1 MRPSLNLPRVGAPDA
16 SFRLQAEA
24 TQEYF
29 GVTLKKTLLD
39 AIKERPLLGDGA
51 MGTQLMIAGLEQ
63 GNSGELW
70 NLTHPERVVAIQR
83 RYVDAGSECLLTNT
97 FGGSRIMLNR
107 HSHADDVAAINA
119 AGVAI
124 AREAF
129 GGRTGYV
136 IGDIG
141 PFGGLMEPYGEF
153 TEAQVLDAF
162 REQAK
167 ALVDGGADAII
178 IETQTSLE
186 ELRLGLMAAREAG
199 APCVIGSMAYDVTLD
214 GSTFRTMMGVDPE
227 RAAEFMQAH
236 GTDIVALNCGTGM
249 DMERAL
255 QAVLRY
261 LQITE
266 LPIMAQ
272 PNAGQPKLVD
282 MKVVYDETP
291 AQMVTGVVPLL
302 KAGAS
307 IIGGCCGSTPD
318 HIRAFRE
325 AMDRFWRDAVGEFE
339 GQSPSDYKV
348 S

>member
-1 MRPSLNLPRVGAPDA
+1 M
-16 SFRLQAEA
+16 
-24 TQEYF
+24 
-29 GVTLKKTLLD
+29 KKPLLD

-70 NLTHPERVVAIQR
+70 NLTHPERVLAIQR
-83 RYVDAGSECLLTNT
+83 RYVEAGSECLLTNT

-107 HSHADDVAAINA
+107 HSHADDVVAINA

-124 AREAF
+124 ARDAF
-129 GGRTGYV
+129 GGRDGYV

-153 TEAQVLDAF
+153 TEAQVLEAF

-167 ALVDGGADAII
+167 ALVDAGADAII

-186 ELRLGLMAAREAG
+186 ELRFGLMAAREAG
-199 APCVIGSMAYDVTLD
+199 AACVIGSMAYDVTLD

-227 RAAEFMQAH
+227 RAAEFMQEH
-236 GTDIVALNCGTGM
+236 GADIVALNCGTGM
-249 DMERAL
+249 DMERAR

-261 LQITE
+261 LEMTN

-272 PNAGQPKLVD
+272 PNAGQPKLLD

-302 KAGAS
+302 QAGAS

-325 AMDRFWRDAVGEFE
+325 AMDQFRRERALRTSAASEPRERSAPAKRRASERVGESE
-339 GQSPSDYKV
+339 GRSLSE
-348 S
+348 

>member
-1 MRPSLNLPRVGAPDA
+1 MPSHTR
-16 SFRLQAEA
+16 
-24 TQEYF
+24 
-29 GVTLKKTLLD
+29 KTLLD
-39 AIKERPLLGDGA
+39 AIRERPLLGDGA

-63 GNSGELW
+63 GNSGEAW
-70 NLTHPERVVAIQR
+70 NLTHPDRVLAIQR
-83 RYVDAGSECLLTNT
+83 RYVEAGSECLLTNT

-107 HSHADDVAAINA
+107 HSRADDVGPVNA

-124 AREAF
+124 ARDAF
-129 GGRTGYV
+129 GGRGGYV

-167 ALVDGGADAII
+167 ALVDAGADAII

-186 ELRLGLMAAREAG
+186 ELRLGLLAAREAG
-199 APCVIGSMAYDVTLD
+199 ASCVIGSMAYDVTLD

-227 RAAEFMQAH
+227 RAAEFMEAQGA
-236 GTDIVALNCGTGM
+236 DIVALNCGTGM
-249 DMERAL
+249 DMDRAR

-261 LQITE
+261 LETTD

-272 PNAGQPKLVD
+272 PNAGQPKLVN

-291 AQMVTGVVPLL
+291 AQMVAGVVPLL
-302 KAGAS
+302 QAGVS

-325 AMDRFWRDAVGEFE
+325 AMDRFRAARAV
-339 GQSPSDYKV
+339 S
-348 S
+348 